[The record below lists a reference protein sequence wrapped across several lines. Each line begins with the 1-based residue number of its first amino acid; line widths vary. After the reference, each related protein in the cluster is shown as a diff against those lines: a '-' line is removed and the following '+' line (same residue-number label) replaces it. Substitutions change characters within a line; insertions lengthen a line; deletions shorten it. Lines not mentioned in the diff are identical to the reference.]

1 MLTADGSTTSRC
13 LSRLAGQCR
22 LWVRSNMGRNNPS
35 PEMDLP
41 SGTSLA
47 YWLVPCARERA
58 LDCRS
63 GRSIDQESL
72 ARRAG
77 HPFRGAPSAAPG
89 FASHRIPILWRQ
101 WTAPLVRRAKTRP
114 LRKDLVGPDFVPQD
128 GLPDLGKRRRDFAR
142 SGCFGFLIE
151 CIELSFQFLVSCHND
166 SPIELR

>member
-1 MLTADGSTTSRC
+1 MLTADGSTTLRC

-47 YWLVPCARERA
+47 YWLVPRMRKRA

-63 GRSIDQESL
+63 SRSIDQESL

-128 GLPDLGKRRRDFAR
+128 GLPDLGKRRRDFTR

-151 CIELSFQFLVSCHND
+151 CIELMLSVPRKLPQ
-166 SPIELR
+166 